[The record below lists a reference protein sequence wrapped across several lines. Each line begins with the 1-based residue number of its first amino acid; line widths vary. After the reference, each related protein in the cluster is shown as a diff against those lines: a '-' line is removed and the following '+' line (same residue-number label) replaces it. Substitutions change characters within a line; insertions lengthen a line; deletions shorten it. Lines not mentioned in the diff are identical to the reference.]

1 GSSPCGTQGR
11 SGRRPRSGHVVEA
24 VLGARGAEGRLR
36 LRGAFRRS
44 PGPRPRRQDSAKAT
58 GPRCRGR
65 ALRARPRRRNAQL
78 AGRFADSAA
87 RRLAAGR
94 AGRPLRPAGRLH
106 AQRGGVRRPRLAHH
120 RRRHRSAVPAGRP
133 RARGEGHA
141 LRPRGAT
148 HGLVHARGPPLRGGL
163 LGRGRP
169 HRALARVRGR
179 APLGGGVGHRP
190 ELSAAAAEAQLS
202 RVAAPREGSAAPAR
216 GCGHED
222 RACREACR
230 ARRSRGGRRLIRW
243 MSAGVARSR
252 SMDFVGMTCSGGHR
266 PSQDFLFNSYLTQH
280 TAQPMAYNAARAR

>member
-1 GSSPCGTQGR
+1 RGRCGSSPCGTQGR

-141 LRPRGAT
+141 LRPRG
-148 HGLVHARGPPLRGGL
+148 L

-280 TAQPMAYNAARAR
+280 TAQPMA